1 MASTLGSV
9 TESRVNQSMTQT
21 RALTWT
27 GLLLAFGVAACS
39 TSEMLEVETPDQI
52 TPDKAGSAVGAAAL
66 RASALGNFAAFY
78 GGDYGGSFHGLNI
91 TSGMLT
97 DEIESARGGTEHLD
111 SRAQNEGVQPLGTTW
126 SFVGQSMTQTIR
138 AIKALKEFAPEVS
151 ATEKATK
158 ATQIGHLYALQ
169 GFAYTL
175 LAENYCSGIPISNA
189 DDLNP
194 ATELLTTAQMF
205 ARATAYF
212 DTAATT
218 LGTTTADQPFRNA
231 VAVGRARVLLNL
243 GQYEQAATAVAAVPT
258 NFNFAIAYSTTSV
271 VNAIYDWMNGTLN
284 YAPADREGG
293 NGMDYISARD
303 PRVTVIRNAAGDP
316 TPRAGQDGAIHYT
329 QTVFPTGASPVPLA
343 TGVEARLI
351 EAEAALK
358 RGDAATW
365 LAKLNDARATV
376 SGLTPLADPGA
387 GVARENLLFRE
398 RAFWFWGT
406 AHRLGDLR
414 RLVKNYSRSAASVYP
429 TGPYFKGGSY
439 GSDVVLI
446 PAQAEKNNPDFT
458 GCTATTP

>member
-1 MASTLGSV
+1 MFGAMV
-9 TESRVNQSMTQT
+9 F
-21 RALTWT
+21 AC
-27 GLLLAFGVAACS
+27 GLAACS
-39 TSEMLEVETPDQI
+39 TSEMLDVETPDQI

-66 RASALGNFAAFY
+66 RASAIGNFAAFY
-78 GGDYGGSFHGLNI
+78 GGDYGGSFHGVSI

-111 SRAQNEGVQPLGTTW
+111 SRAQNEGVQPLSTTW
-126 SFVGQSMTQTIR
+126 AFVGQSTTQTVR
-138 AIKALKEFAPEVS
+138 AIKALKEFAPEGT

-169 GFAYTL
+169 GFAYTI
-175 LAENYCSGIPISNA
+175 LAENYCSGIPIANA
-189 DDLNP
+189 DDLDP
-194 ATELLTTAQMF
+194 KTDVLTTAQMY
-205 ARATAYF
+205 ARAQAFF
-212 DTAATT
+212 DTAAAT

-231 VAVGRARVLLNL
+231 VAVGRGRVLVDLA
-243 GQYEQAATAVAAVPT
+243 QYDAAATAVASVPT
-258 NFNFAIAYSTTSV
+258 NFSFTVSYSATSV

-303 PRVTVIRNAAGDP
+303 PRVTVIRNAAGAP
-316 TPRAGQDGAIHYT
+316 TPRAGQDGAQHYT
-329 QTVFPTGASPVPLA
+329 QTVFPAANSPMTLAS
-343 TGVEARLI
+343 GVEARMI

-358 RGDAATW
+358 KNDATTY
-365 LAKLNDARATV
+365 LAKLNDARTLV
-376 SGLTPLADPGA
+376 SGLTPLTDPGA

-414 RLVKNYSRSAASVYP
+414 RLVKDYKRGAETVYP
-429 TGPYFKGGSY
+429 SGPYFKGGAY
-439 GSDVVLI
+439 GTDVVLI

-458 GCTATTP
+458 GCSPTAP

>member
-1 MASTLGSV
+1 
-9 TESRVNQSMTQT
+9 
-21 RALTWT
+21 
-27 GLLLAFGVAACS
+27 
-39 TSEMLEVETPDQI
+39 MLEVETPDQI

-66 RASALGNFAAFY
+66 RASAIGNFAAFY

-126 SFVGQSMTQTIR
+126 AFVGQSMTQTIR
-138 AIKALKEFAPEVS
+138 AIKALKEFAPEVT

-158 ATQIGHLYALQ
+158 ATQIGHLYTLQ

-175 LAENYCSGIPISNA
+175 LAENYCSGIPVANA
-189 DDLNP
+189 DDLAP
-194 ATELLTTAQMF
+194 KTDILTTADMF
-205 ARATAYF
+205 ARAQAYF

-231 VAVGRARVLLNL
+231 VQVGRGRVLVNL
-243 GQYEQAATAVAAVPT
+243 AQYEQAAAAVATVPT
-258 NFNFAIAYSTTSV
+258 SFTLNISYSATSV

-293 NGMDYISARD
+293 NGMDFISARD

-316 TPRAGQDGAIHYT
+316 TPRAGQDGAQHYT
-329 QTVFPTGASPVPLA
+329 QTVFPTAGSPVPLA

-358 RGDAATW
+358 RGDATTY
-365 LAKLNDARATV
+365 LAKLNDARSTV
-376 SGLTPLADPGA
+376 ASLTPLADPGSTA
-387 GVARENLLFRE
+387 ARENLLFRE

-414 RLVKNYSRSAASVYP
+414 RLVKNYGRTAASVYP
-429 TGPYFKGGSY
+429 TGPYFKGGAY
-439 GSDVVLI
+439 GNDVVII
-446 PAQAEKNNPDFT
+446 PAQAEKNNPDFE
-458 GCTATTP
+458 GCSATTP

>member
-1 MASTLGSV
+1 
-9 TESRVNQSMTQT
+9 MTQT
-21 RALTWT
+21 RAWTWI
-27 GLLLAFGVAACS
+27 GLLLACSLAACS
-39 TSEMLEVETPDQI
+39 TTEMLEVETPDQI

-66 RASALGNFAAFY
+66 RASAIGNFAAFY

-111 SRAQNEGVQPLGTTW
+111 SRAQNEAVQPLGTTW
-126 SFVGQSMTQTIR
+126 SFVGQSTTQTIR
-138 AIKALKEFAPEVS
+138 AIKALKEFAPEVT

-169 GFAYTL
+169 GFAYVL
-175 LAENYCSGIPISNA
+175 LAENYCSGIPIANA
-189 DDLNP
+189 DDLAPKTDTLN
-194 ATELLTTAQMF
+194 TAKLF
-205 ARATAYF
+205 ARAMAYF

-231 VAVGRARVLLNL
+231 VAVGRGRVMVNL
-243 GQYEQAATAVAAVPT
+243 AQYDQAATAVASVPT
-258 NFNFAIAYSTTSV
+258 NFSLLISYSSTSV

-303 PRVTVIRNAAGDP
+303 PRVTVIRNAAGAP
-316 TPRAGQDGAIHYT
+316 TPRAGQDGAQHYT
-329 QTVFPTGASPVPLA
+329 QTVFPTAGSPVPLA

-358 RGDAATW
+358 RGDATAY
-365 LAKLNDARATV
+365 LAKMNDARTTV
-376 SGLTPLADPGA
+376 SALTPLTDPGST
-387 GVARENLLFRE
+387 VARENLLFRE

-414 RLVKNYSRSAASVYP
+414 RLVKDYKRGAETVYP
-429 TGPYFKGGSY
+429 TGPYFKGGAY
-439 GSDVVLI
+439 GADLVLI
-446 PAQAEKNNPDFT
+446 PAQAEKNNKDFT
-458 GCTATTP
+458 GCSATAP